1 MILAD
6 FQICISAP
14 LKSNMFFYYA
24 MTIYIPYFSNQI
36 KFDLKGINN
45 VWIRNFF
52 CFLNYWRNILSNI
65 S

>member
-45 VWIRNFF
+45 V
-52 CFLNYWRNILSNI
+52 
-65 S
+65 